1 MRRLFE
7 GGALWYFCSHM
18 RRLIGGGALLGEAL
32 FRVNTVSTS
41 HKKFNSLI
49 FRQLEAVCSLPS
61 LDTFEPSENQA
72 MKKWKWMFTQ
82 LPPRETQ
89 AGKYEVI
96 LPIFPWACPGGR
108 GFQKTGAYNHQTSC
122 VVWLFPSWKQSSSK
136 VAKGGLLKKAYG
148 TTYHK
153 ILLISPPPPLVALN
167 WLKERFIIMFY
178 AWRLV
183 KRKLVFS
190 TNKFCVD
197 SDKTSVKV
205 VFCWCISERILYPSY
220 ELSP

>member
-1 MRRLFE
+1 ML
-7 GGALWYFCSHM
+7 ALTN
-18 RRLIGGGALLGEAL
+18 G
-32 FRVNTVSTS
+32 STQAAPVTR
-41 HKKFNSLI
+41 SLI
-49 FRQLEAVCSLPS
+49 AWFSDSSKPSAHSLPWTPLS
-61 LDTFEPSENQA
+61 RLKIRLWRSESECSPC
-72 MKKWKWMFTQ
+72 
-82 LPPRETQ
+82 PPRETQ
-89 AGKYEVI
+89 AGEYEVI

-167 WLKERFIIMFY
+167 WLKERFIIIMFY

-183 KRKLVFS
+183 KWKLVFS
-190 TNKFCVD
+190 TNTFCVD

-205 VFCWCISERILYPSY
+205 VFCLCISERILNYPGYKPSR
-220 ELSP
+220 L